1 MGGDRETKQ
10 VQKLS
15 LYEIFAKSAKSGL
28 AGASAMV
35 VQVSTLM
42 WMRTIM
48 NFQYR

>member
-1 MGGDRETKQ
+1 MAGERTQPNNLTVK
-10 VQKLS
+10 
-15 LYEIFAKSAKSGL
+15 EIFAKSLRSGV

-35 VQVSTLM
+35 VQVTTLM